1 MCNKPLESNIKIFSS
16 LTPNVWYNM
25 QHARAD
31 GPAPET
37 TSFTLSMDFF
47 ASSKAFSKAAE
58 DIIAVPC

>member
-1 MCNKPLESNIKIFSS
+1 MKIFSS
-16 LTPNVWYNM
+16 LTPKVWYNM
-25 QHARAD
+25 QQAKAD

-37 TSFTLSMDFF
+37 TIFTLSMDFF